1 MFVLFSGQ
9 RETSENC
16 KQGSQM
22 IRFGIFERSPRR
34 SIHTQLHPPTLK
46 VGLCSYPDAENDFFF
61 QEPEIR
67 EVVHAQGGEG
77 TSSPCV
83 GVNHP
88 SNLLFCAAPTFSPN
102 LSLRGGRSKLPSMNQ
117 FVSERK
123 TRSFLGCWADESRHN
138 SPGASVVPKLPT
150 IYSKPTPPLPLT
162 PILRQRTCSDLKKL
176 ET

>member
-46 VGLCSYPDAENDFFF
+46 VGLCSYPDAEKWLFLS
-61 QEPEIR
+61 
-67 EVVHAQGGEG
+67 G
-77 TSSPCV
+77 TWNQRSRSCPGRWGDVLSMCWS
-83 GVNHP
+83 NPP

-102 LSLRGGRSKLPSMNQ
+102 PSLRGRRSKLPSMNQ

-162 PILRQRTCSDLKKL
+162 PILRQRTCSDLKDL

>member
-9 RETSENC
+9 WETSENC

-83 GVNHP
+83 GV
-88 SNLLFCAAPTFSPN
+88 
-102 LSLRGGRSKLPSMNQ
+102 
-117 FVSERK
+117 
-123 TRSFLGCWADESRHN
+123 
-138 SPGASVVPKLPT
+138 
-150 IYSKPTPPLPLT
+150 TPPA
-162 PILRQRTCSDLKKL
+162 TCSFVLHQHSAQTLAWEAGEASYPLWTSLYLKGRHEVFWDVELMRADTIALVQVLCPNYPPSTLNQPLPFLWPPYWGKGHAQ
-176 ET
+176 T